1 MCWIKQTIEDVRI
14 IGADDLLNMVV
25 MIDSAHAV
33 HDNMRGHTGGIT
45 SFGTGIVDQKSSKQK
60 MNTRSST
67 ETEHVGTSE
76 YLPKPIYF
84 ELFMEAQG
92 YKPKTIL
99 AKDNESEIRML
110 VNGKKS
116 CTSNSK
122 HVAIK
127 YFWCTDHIKNG
138 NITVKHCPTEKMLA
152 DYMSKPIQG
161 KLFTTFRNVIM
172 GWEHLSTLFD
182 ISGSNEERVG
192 DNVKLPVETQKCKLS
207 YAEIVSAST
216 AVENQNRLIA
226 DGRSPADNESTPAS
240 QPTKQQRIKQ

>member
-1 MCWIKQTIEDVRI
+1 M
-14 IGADDLLNMVV
+14 
-25 MIDSAHAV
+25 H
-33 HDNMRGHTGGIT
+33 GHTGGIT
-45 SFGTGIVDQKSSKQK
+45 SFGTGIIDQKSSKQK

-84 ELFMEAQG
+84 KLFMGAQG
-92 YKPKTIL
+92 YKPRTIL

-122 HVAIK
+122 HVSIK
-127 YFWCTDHIKNG
+127 YFWCTDRIKNG
-138 NITVKHCPTEKMLA
+138 SITIKHCPTEKMLA
-152 DYMSKPIQG
+152 DYMSKPVQG
-161 KLFTTFRNVIM
+161 KLFTLFRNVIM

-182 ISGSNEERVG
+182 ISSSNEELVG
-192 DNVKLPVETQKCKLS
+192 DNSKLPVESRKCKLT

-216 AVENQNRLIA
+216 AVEKQDELIA
-226 DGRSPADNESTPAS
+226 RGRSPAD
-240 QPTKQQRIKQ
+240 Q